1 MDGMMQVSEQDVY
14 EARERAWVGK
24 YVGEDTCLDDVIAS
38 SIDRMSAR
46 PRRDRYIDH

>member
-1 MDGMMQVSEQDVY
+1 MCTR
-14 EARERAWVGK
+14 ARERAWVGK
-24 YVGEDTCLDDVIAS
+24 YVGEDISLDDVIAS